1 MLWFKSAVFRC
12 QISSQCKM
20 QSRKLTPTILIM
32 HYLWCFSTILFN
44 IHDAGTFI
52 IHNVFVLCSMFM
64 MMIGDRRCCMWDTE
78 WAHAQLP
85 GIWIQPADQL
95 HNNNIF
101 CFVQLSR
108 KLKQAGS
115 WLKLVL
121 YVKMEKRLVVRSN
134 GEALQRF
141 RDLELMQTSFISY
154 KNRVSMMLLK
164 LIAELI

>member
-1 MLWFKSAVFRC
+1 
-12 QISSQCKM
+12 M

-52 IHNVFVLCSMFM
+52 IHNMFVLCSMFM
-64 MMIGDRRCCMWDTE
+64 MMIEIGGAACEILSERMRSYLE
-78 WAHAQLP
+78 FGYSQL
-85 GIWIQPADQL
+85 ISCTTTIYSVLFNFQENL
-95 HNNNIF
+95 N
-101 CFVQLSR
+101 
-108 KLKQAGS
+108 KQDLEMQD
-115 WLKLVL
+115 WLRFDL

-154 KNRVSMMLLK
+154 KNRVSMMLLR
-164 LIAELI
+164 LIAELR